1 MQLLSFNDI
10 DIPDRAVV
18 YEIPAIATVAR
29 ATVAGARVGGFALGI
44 THPTRRYRVE
54 GVFVRS
60 NTKPLAVDSLI
71 DQLRGAMAAVGVL
84 RQKMRDNTVRRC
96 NAYLVSVNPVHDNV
110 SSATN
115 AQPLALE
122 FESDEFWH
130 DDALTVSDLTS
141 ATTLYTVNVG
151 SAATTKLKITITS
164 AIASTL
170 TITNT
175 TNGEAL
181 VYGAAK
187 SSGAVLVIDADAG
200 TVTVDGANVYG
211 NTSRADTQI
220 ALLSLD
226 AGVNKL
232 TFSAAVTGRVE
243 YRGCWV

>member
-10 DIPDRAVV
+10 NIPDRAVI

-29 ATVAGARVGGFALGI
+29 ATVAGSRVGGFALGI
-44 THPTRRYRVE
+44 THPTRRYRAE
-54 GVFVRS
+54 GIFVRS
-60 NTKPLAVDSLI
+60 NSKPYAVDSVI

-84 RQKMRDNTVRRC
+84 RQKMRDNTIRRC
-96 NAYLVSVNPVHDNV
+96 SAYLVSVNPIYDNV
-110 SSATN
+110 SSATD
-115 AQPLALE
+115 AQPLVLE

-130 DDALTVSDLTS
+130 EDALTVSPLTS
-141 ATTLYTVNVG
+141 ATTLYAVNSGNAV
-151 SAATTKLKITITS
+151 TTKLKITVTS

-187 SSGAVLVIDADAG
+187 ASGAVLVIDGDAG

-220 ALLSLD
+220 ALLSLA
-226 AGVNKL
+226 AGTNKL
-232 TFSAAVTGRVE
+232 TFSAEVTGRVE

>member
-1 MQLLSFNDI
+1 M
-10 DIPDRAVV
+10 
-18 YEIPAIATVAR
+18 
-29 ATVAGARVGGFALGI
+29 
-44 THPTRRYRVE
+44 
-54 GVFVRS
+54 RS
-60 NTKPLAVDSLI
+60 DTKPLAVDSVI
-71 DQLRGAMAAVGVL
+71 DQLRGAMNAPGVL
-84 RQKMRDNTVRRC
+84 RQKMRDNTIRRC
-96 NAYLVSVNPVHDNV
+96 NAYLVSVNPIYDNA

-115 AQPLALE
+115 AQPLSLE

-151 SAATTKLKITITS
+151 NAVTTKLKITITS

-170 TITNT
+170 TIANT
-175 TNGEAL
+175 TNSEAL

-187 SSGAVLVIDADAG
+187 ASGAVLVIDGDAG
-200 TVTVDGANVYG
+200 TVMVDGANVYG

-220 ALLSLD
+220 ALLSLV

>member
-1 MQLLSFNDI
+1 MQLLSFNGI
-10 DIPDRAVV
+10 DIPDRAVA
-18 YEIPAIATVAR
+18 YEIPAITTVSR

-60 NTKPLAVDSLI
+60 STKPLAVDSVI
-71 DQLRGAMAAVGVL
+71 DQLRGAMATVGVL
-84 RQKMRDNTVRRC
+84 RQKMRDTTIRRC
-96 NAYLVSVNPVHDNV
+96 NAYLVSVAPIYDNV

-115 AQPLALE
+115 AQSLALE
-122 FESDEFWH
+122 FESDEFWC
-130 DDALTVSDLTS
+130 DDALSVSDLAS
-141 ATTLYTVNVG
+141 ATTLYAVNAG
-151 SAATTKLKITITS
+151 NAATAKLKITITS

-170 TITNT
+170 TVTNT
-175 TNGEAL
+175 ANSEAL

-187 SSGAVLVIDADAG
+187 SSGVSLVIDADAG
-200 TVTVDGANVYG
+200 TVTADGINVYG

-220 ALLSLD
+220 ALLSLA

>member
-10 DIPDRAVV
+10 NIPDRAVI
-18 YEIPAIATVAR
+18 YEIPATATVAR
-29 ATVAGARVGGFALGI
+29 ATVAGSRVGGFALGI

-60 NTKPLAVDSLI
+60 DTKPLAVDSVI

-84 RQKMRDNTVRRC
+84 RQKMRDTTIRRC
-96 NAYLVSVNPVHDNV
+96 NAYLVSVNPIYDNV
-110 SSATN
+110 SSATS

-122 FESDEFWH
+122 FESDEFWY
-130 DDALTVSDLTS
+130 DDALAVEDLAS

-151 SAATTKLKITITS
+151 NAVTTKLKITVTS

-187 SSGAVLVIDADAG
+187 SSGVSLVIDVDAS
-200 TVTVDGANVYG
+200 TVTADGVNVYG
-211 NTSRADTQI
+211 NTSRANTQI
-220 ALLSLD
+220 ALLSLA

>member
-10 DIPDRAVV
+10 DIPDRAVT

-29 ATVAGARVGGFALGI
+29 ATVAGSRVGGFALGI

-54 GVFVRS
+54 GIFVRS
-60 NTKPLAVDSLI
+60 DTKPYAVDSVI

-84 RQKMRDNTVRRC
+84 RQKMRDTTIRRC
-96 NAYLVSVNPVHDNV
+96 NAYLVSVNPVYDNV

-130 DDALTVSDLTS
+130 DDALTVSDLSS
-141 ATTLYTVNVG
+141 ATTLYAINSG
-151 SAATTKLKITITS
+151 NAATTKLKITITS
-164 AIASTL
+164 AIASSL

-175 TNGEAL
+175 TNSEAL
-181 VYGAAK
+181 VYGVAK
-187 SSGAVLVIDADAG
+187 ANGAVLVIDGDAG
-200 TVTVDGANVYG
+200 TVTVNGANVYG

-220 ALLSLD
+220 ALLSLV

>member
-10 DIPDRAVV
+10 DIPDRAVT

-54 GVFVRS
+54 GIFVRS
-60 NTKPLAVDSLI
+60 DTKPYAVDSVI

-84 RQKMRDNTVRRC
+84 RQKMRDTTIRRC
-96 NAYLVSVNPVHDNV
+96 SAYLVSVNPIYDNV

-130 DDALTVSDLTS
+130 DDALTVSDLSS
-141 ATTLYTVNVG
+141 ATTLYAINSG
-151 SAATTKLKITITS
+151 NAATTKLKITITS
-164 AIASTL
+164 AIASSL

-175 TNGEAL
+175 TNSEAL
-181 VYGAAK
+181 VYGVAK
-187 SSGAVLVIDADAG
+187 ANGAVLVIDGDAG
-200 TVTVDGANVYG
+200 TVTVNGANVYG

-220 ALLSLD
+220 ALLSLV
-226 AGVNKL
+226 AGANKL

>member
-10 DIPDRAVV
+10 DIPDRAVT

-29 ATVAGARVGGFALGI
+29 ATVAGSRVGGFALGI

-54 GVFVRS
+54 GIFVRS
-60 NTKPLAVDSLI
+60 DTKPYAVDSVI

-84 RQKMRDNTVRRC
+84 RQKMRDTTIRRC
-96 NAYLVSVNPVHDNV
+96 NAYLVSVNPVYDNV

-130 DDALTVSDLTS
+130 DDALTVSDLSS
-141 ATTLYTVNVG
+141 ATTLYAINSG
-151 SAATTKLKITITS
+151 NAATTKLKITITS
-164 AIASTL
+164 AIASSL

-175 TNGEAL
+175 TNSEAL
-181 VYGAAK
+181 VYGVAK
-187 SSGAVLVIDADAG
+187 ANGAVLVIDGDAG

-220 ALLSLD
+220 ALLSLV

>member
-10 DIPDRAVV
+10 DIPDRAVI

-29 ATVAGARVGGFALGI
+29 ATVAGSRVGGFALGI
-44 THPTRRYRVE
+44 THPTRRYRIE

-60 NTKPLAVDSLI
+60 DSKPYAVDSVI

-84 RQKMRDNTVRRC
+84 RQKMRDTTIRRC
-96 NAYLVSVNPVHDNV
+96 NAYLVSVSPIYDNV

-122 FESDEFWH
+122 FESDEFWY
-130 DDALTVSDLTS
+130 DDTLTVSDLSS

-151 SAATTKLKITITS
+151 NAATTKLKITITS

-187 SSGAVLVIDADAG
+187 SSGVSLVIDVDAS
-200 TVTVDGANVYG
+200 TVTADGVNVYG
-211 NTSRADTQI
+211 NTSRANTQI
-220 ALLSLD
+220 ALLSLA
-226 AGVNKL
+226 AGTNKL

>member
-10 DIPDRAVV
+10 DIPDRAVI

-60 NTKPLAVDSLI
+60 NTKPLAVDSVI

-130 DDALTVSDLTS
+130 DDALAVSDLAS
-141 ATTLYTVNVG
+141 ATTLYAVNVG
-151 SAATTKLKITITS
+151 NAVTTELKITITS

-170 TITNT
+170 TIANT

-181 VYGAAK
+181 VYGVAK

>member
-10 DIPDRAVV
+10 DIPNRAVI
-18 YEIPAIATVAR
+18 YEIPAIATVSR

-54 GVFVRS
+54 GIFVRS
-60 NTKPLAVDSLI
+60 DTKPYAVDSVI

-84 RQKMRDNTVRRC
+84 RQKMRDNTIRRC
-96 NAYLVSVNPVHDNV
+96 NAYLVSVNPVYDNV

-130 DDALTVSDLTS
+130 DDALTVSDLSS
-141 ATTLYTVNVG
+141 ATTLYAINSG
-151 SAATTKLKITITS
+151 NAATTKLKITITS
-164 AIASTL
+164 AIASSL

-175 TNGEAL
+175 TNSEAL
-181 VYGAAK
+181 VYGVAK
-187 SSGAVLVIDADAG
+187 ANGAVLVIDGDAG

-220 ALLSLD
+220 ALLSLV